1 MEQIFEWG
9 LGIILI
15 SIIWFAMSG
24 MICLILDATPIKEGV
39 SLRDYIAINIRLPK
53 RSRFLTK
60 VDPIY
65 ELVSTWNGWVIR
77 KWSLEYSDNSFAIAF
92 FSLFLVYPVNFY
104 RYTYVE
110 KDTIYLPQKTKV
122 ADIDKSL
129 KEIYEEQWLIENA
142 DRLAE
147 EAKQKAKEDKIDK
160 LNKIFI
166 ENYEA

>member
-9 LGIILI
+9 PGIILI

-24 MICLILDATPIKEGV
+24 MICLILDATPIKEGL
-39 SLRDYIAINIRLPK
+39 SLRDYIAINIKLPK

-65 ELVSTWNGWVIR
+65 ELVDTWDGWAIR
-77 KWSLEYSDNSFAIAF
+77 KWSLEYSDNSFAIAL

-110 KDTIYLPQKTKV
+110 KGLIYLPAKIKV
-122 ADIDKSL
+122 EDIDKSL
-129 KEIYEEQWLIENA
+129 KEIYEEQWMVENA

-147 EAKQKAKEDKIDK
+147 EAKQKEKEDKIDK

>member
-1 MEQIFEWG
+1 MEQVFEWG

-15 SIIWFAMSG
+15 SIIWFAISG

-65 ELVSTWNGWVIR
+65 ELVSTWNGWAIR

-110 KDTIYLPQKTKV
+110 KGFIYLPQKTKV

-129 KEIYEEQWLIENA
+129 KEIYEEQWMVENA

-147 EAKQKAKEDKIDK
+147 EAKQKAREDKIDA
-160 LNKIFI
+160 LNKVFI
-166 ENYEA
+166 ENYEQ

>member
-1 MEQIFEWG
+1 MEQVLEFLAG
-9 LGIILI
+9 AFMLSIL
-15 SIIWFAMSG
+15 WFAISG
-24 MICLILDATPIKEGV
+24 MICLLLDATPIKEGV
-39 SLRDYIAINIRLPK
+39 SLRNYIAINIRLPK

-60 VDPIY
+60 VDPVY
-65 ELVSTWNGWVIR
+65 ELVGTWDGWVIR

-110 KDTIYLPQKTKV
+110 KGIIYLPKNLKV
-122 ADIDKSL
+122 ADIDRSL
-129 KEIYEEQWLIENA
+129 KEIYEEQWMVENA

>member
-9 LGIILI
+9 SGIILI

-39 SLRDYIAINIRLPK
+39 SLRDYIAINIKLPK

-65 ELVSTWNGWVIR
+65 ELVSTWNGWAIR

-110 KDTIYLPQKTKV
+110 KGLIYLPAKTKV

-129 KEIYEEQWLIENA
+129 KEIYEEQWMVENA

-147 EAKQKAKEDKIDK
+147 EAKQKAKEDKIDE
-160 LNKIFI
+160 LNKVFT
-166 ENYEA
+166 ENYEE

>member
-1 MEQIFEWG
+1 MEQVLEF
-9 LGIILI
+9 LADAFLL
-15 SIIWFAMSG
+15 SIIWFAMSS
-24 MICLILDATPIKEGV
+24 MIYLLLDAAPTKEGV

-65 ELVSTWNGWVIR
+65 ELVGTWDGWVIR

-110 KDTIYLPQKTKV
+110 KGTIYLPKNLKV
-122 ADIDKSL
+122 ADIDRSL
-129 KEIYEEQWLIENA
+129 GDIYEEEWRIVHA
-142 DRLAE
+142 DRLSE
-147 EAKQKAKEDKIDK
+147 EAKQKAKEDKIDE
-160 LNKIFI
+160 LNKVFI